1 MKSLESP
8 APSGRHDGVV
18 FAAPPDRPAVME
30 LLARAF
36 RFDPVARWTF
46 PDPATYVEA
55 FAAFADTFG
64 GAAFEHGSAWMVPG
78 FRGAAL
84 WLPPGVGPDEQ
95 AVAAVFDRYVPAG
108 RLADLFVL
116 MDKMARHHPPVAHWH
131 LPLIGVDPLDQG
143 RGHGSA
149 LLRAALERLDRDG
162 QVGYLESTNPSNV
175 PFYRRHGFEV
185 VATIEVGD
193 APPVVPMMREPR

>member
-18 FAAPPDRPAVME
+18 FAAPQDRQAVME

-36 RFDPVARWTF
+36 QVDPVARWAF

-55 FAAFADTFG
+55 FSAFADAFG
-64 GAAFEHGSAWMVPG
+64 GAAFDHGAAWMVPG

-95 AVAAVFDRYVPAG
+95 RVATALERYAPPG

-131 LPLIGVDPLDQG
+131 LPLIGVDPRDQG

-149 LLRAALERLDRDG
+149 LLRAAIERLDRDG
-162 QVGYLESTNPSNV
+162 HVAYLESTNPSNV
-175 PFYRRHGFEV
+175 PFYRRHGFEMF
-185 VATIEVGD
+185 ATIEAGG
-193 APPVVPMMREPR
+193 APPVYPMMRAPR

>member
-8 APSGRHDGVV
+8 APSDRHDGVV
-18 FAAPPDRPAVME
+18 FAAPQDREAVME

-36 RFDPVARWTF
+36 QVDPVARWAF

-55 FAAFADTFG
+55 FSAFADAFG
-64 GAAFEHGSAWMVPG
+64 GPAFDHGAAWMVPG

-95 AVAAVFDRYVPAG
+95 RVATVLERYVPPG
-108 RLADLFVL
+108 RLPDLFVL
-116 MDKMARHHPPVAHWH
+116 MDKMARHHPPVGHWH

-149 LLRAALERLDRDG
+149 LLRAVIERLDRDG
-162 QVGYLESTNPSNV
+162 QVAYLESTNPSNV

-185 VATIEVGD
+185 VVTIEVAD
-193 APPVVPMMREPR
+193 APPVHPMMRTPR